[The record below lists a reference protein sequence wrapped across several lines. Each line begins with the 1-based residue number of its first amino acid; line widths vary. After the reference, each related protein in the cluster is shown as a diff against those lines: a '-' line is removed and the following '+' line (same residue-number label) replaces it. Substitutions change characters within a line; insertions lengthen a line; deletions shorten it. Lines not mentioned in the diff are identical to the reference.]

1 MSLPAEAALEMK
13 PGLPA
18 SEVDRRLVALAH
30 VHRRVESV
38 LCFYLHEVE
47 NRRLYLKYGFASTVD
62 YARER
67 LGFED
72 RKTRSLVNMA
82 ERFEELPR
90 LKKAFRQGD
99 IPWTKAREVVKV
111 ATPKNEAKWLDRCQ
125 SMSNRQLEQEVKRKQ
140 PPTKKKT
147 LFFVLEGDRVEAWEQ
162 AREALERLA
171 GKTLSDIEVFD
182 LLCAEALCTYA
193 TTPPFGDGEQTDGG
207 FVRQVAERDGW
218 KCTRPGCSNRS
229 ALTANHI
236 IPRSRSGPDETWN
249 LHTVCAVCHAGITE
263 GRLRVKGRAPDELTW
278 EGPFG
283 LIEKPLPLARRSKN
297 EPPRLST
304 AGRSSVGIL
313 SREPQVPYGVIALPE
328 FGSRDP
334 NAMAVRY
341 RFPRGC
347 PPMQTTS
354 PGLSLYRG
362 EVGPGREAIR
372 SRVPV
377 RAPTSPAGTR
387 AEHEADAPK
396 NLAIEQA
403 RAECGVIESLFVG
416 IEG

>member
-1 MSLPAEAALEMK
+1 MRASLAGA
-13 PGLPA
+13 G
-18 SEVDRRLVALAH
+18 
-30 VHRRVESV
+30 
-38 LCFYLHEVE
+38 
-47 NRRLYLKYGFASTVD
+47 
-62 YARER
+62 
-67 LGFED
+67 
-72 RKTRSLVNMA
+72 
-82 ERFEELPR
+82 
-90 LKKAFRQGD
+90 
-99 IPWTKAREVVKV
+99 
-111 ATPKNEAKWLDRCQ
+111 
-125 SMSNRQLEQEVKRKQ
+125 
-140 PPTKKKT
+140 
-147 LFFVLEGDRVEAWEQ
+147 

-297 EPPRLST
+297 EPPRSST
-304 AGRSSVGIL
+304 TCRSSVGIV
-313 SREPQVPYGVIALPE
+313 SREPRVSYGVIAPPE

-377 RAPTSPAGTR
+377 RAPTNPAATR
-387 AEHEADAPK
+387 AEHEADAPR
-396 NLAIEQA
+396 NLALEQG